1 MDADYITYTAVE
13 LLSAFATGTL
23 VMAMLFEFKL
33 RKQLFDVHFFRATLK
48 LGVAIILGLLVW
60 LIYPNRAT
68 QFNVPLVVYT
78 VGLVLISVGAIGMV
92 LRMIRIIVEEDEQ

>member
-1 MDADYITYTAVE
+1 MDADFLVYTVTE

-23 VMAMLFEFKL
+23 VMAMLLEFKL
-33 RKQLFDVHFFRATLK
+33 RKQMFDVHFFRAVLK
-48 LGVAIILGLLVW
+48 FGVAVILGLLVW
-60 LIYPNRAT
+60 LIYPSRAT
-68 QFNVPLVVYT
+68 QFSVPLVVYT